1 MMVSKKQFHN
11 LVRTYWRPTAF
22 YGGLLILFGGL
33 LWYRLGTLVGY
44 SADELATMHAS
55 TSFRHILD
63 NPINA
68 PYLILGRAFLYIAD
82 QSLLLMRFV
91 TGLFALGILS
101 TFYWLVR
108 HWHGERSAVF
118 GTIMFGSS
126 AWFLH
131 TTRLGTPEVLLFLTL
146 ALAACA
152 VWLKRTDNRF
162 ALVAGF
168 ALAVSLLYV
177 PGAIWLLLVGVVW
190 QAKTIIKLFKEHLP
204 LMLASSLGALTLL
217 APLGWAIYNNSR
229 IAKLALGLPATGWP
243 QPLDALQRLAAIPYN
258 LALRG
263 PLDPEHWLGRL
274 PVLDAF
280 SAVMLLFGIYL
291 YVQHHKLVRSRLMAA
306 ALIIS
311 SLLIAL
317 GGAVNLTMLMPFLYI
332 LIAAGIGFMLDR
344 WYAVFPRNVIAQGV
358 GVLLIALAIT
368 ASCWYGVRHYF
379 IAWPSAPATKNVF
392 SIEP

>member
-1 MMVSKKQFHN
+1 MISNKQFRN
-11 LVRTYWRPTAF
+11 LVKTYWRPAAF

-44 SADELATMHAS
+44 SAEELATMQAS

-68 PYLILGRAFLYIAD
+68 PYLIFGRVFLYIAD

-91 TGLFALGILS
+91 AGLFGLGILS

-131 TTRLGTPEVLLFLTL
+131 TARLGTPDVLLFLTL

-162 ALVAGF
+162 ALIAGF
-168 ALAVSLLYV
+168 VLATSLLYV
-177 PGAIWLLLVGVVW
+177 PGAIWLLLVGIIW
-190 QAKTIIKLFKEHLP
+190 QAKPIIKLFKEHLP
-204 LMLASSLGALTLL
+204 LMLASSLGALVLI
-217 APLGWAIYNNSR
+217 APLGWAISKNPSL
-229 IAKLALGLPATGWP
+229 IKPMLGLPTIGWP
-243 QPLDALQRLAAIPYN
+243 QALDSLQRLAHIPYS
-258 LALRG
+258 LVLRA
-263 PLDPEHWLGRL
+263 PFDPQHWLGRL

-280 SAVMLLFGIYL
+280 SAVMLLLGIYL
-291 YVQHHKLVRSRLMAA
+291 YARHYKLVRVKLMAA
-306 ALIIS
+306 ALIVG

-317 GGAVNLTMLMPFLYI
+317 GGAVNLTMLVPFLYI

-344 WYAVFPRNVIAQGV
+344 WYEVFPRNVIAQGV
-358 GVLLIALAIT
+358 GVGLITLAIVT
-368 ASCWYGVRHYF
+368 SCWYGVRHYF
-379 IAWPSAPATKNVF
+379 IAWPNTPQTRSVF
-392 SIEP
+392 FIEP